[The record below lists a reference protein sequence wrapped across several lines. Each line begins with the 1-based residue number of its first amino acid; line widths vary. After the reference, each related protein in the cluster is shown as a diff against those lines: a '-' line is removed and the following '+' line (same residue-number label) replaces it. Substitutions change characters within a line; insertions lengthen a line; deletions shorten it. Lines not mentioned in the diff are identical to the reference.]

1 MMVTCSGL
9 VTSWL
14 GGQPRPRPRLRRRPG
29 WDLEDM
35 EATEAMGDMEAMVWE
50 DLGMALDIAGKKQF
64 IYFGVNIIISSS
76 LSQGMAILLTTLPL
90 MDTAMDMAMVTSTA
104 MVTATVTARGRLIMT
119 WWLRT
124 E

>member
-1 MMVTCSGL
+1 
-9 VTSWL
+9 
-14 GGQPRPRPRLRRRPG
+14 
-29 WDLEDM
+29 
-35 EATEAMGDMEAMVWE
+35 MGDMEAMVWE

-64 IYFGVNIIISSS
+64 IYFGVNMIISTS

-104 MVTATVTARGRLIMT
+104 MVTATVMARGRLVMT